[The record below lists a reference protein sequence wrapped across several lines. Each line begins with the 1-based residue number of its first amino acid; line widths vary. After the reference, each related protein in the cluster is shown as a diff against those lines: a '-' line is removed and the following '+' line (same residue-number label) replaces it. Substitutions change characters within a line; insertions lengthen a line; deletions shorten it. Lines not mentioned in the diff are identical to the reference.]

1 MKKSGTWI
9 FAIIVTLFAGFLVG
23 LLAGRS
29 VQAGMVEISPLL
41 QQANAAPTAKG
52 TLVPAESAT
61 NEPAVQSATVSGQ
74 KININTATLEE
85 LETLPGIG
93 PSIAQRI
100 IDYRTEHGGFRNIY
114 ELINVSGIGEKK
126 LIALLDYI
134 TVEDENEDFSS

>member
-9 FAIIVTLFAGFLVG
+9 FAIIVTLFAGFLIG
-23 LLAGRS
+23 LLAGRG
-29 VQAGMVEISPLL
+29 VQSGMVEISPLL

-52 TLVPAESAT
+52 ISVPAESAT
-61 NEPAVQSATVSGQ
+61 NEPAVQSTTVSGQ
-74 KININTATLEE
+74 KININTAPLEE